1 MPLSRLQLAAA
12 LMEYDN
18 DSDLA
23 SSSSNTE
30 ITYRDHRQS
39 AIFQPYQAAQAAA
52 RRHKILSQPPP
63 SLPSPLESSFALNR
77 ENQNQNQRDSN
88 EEREVGYDEKG
99 RPTSQ
104 NQSFRQST
112 ISDWNVTTTPG
123 SKSIALPNNNDLDR
137 QEEFVD
143 EGEGD
148 DLGDVDVARWGL
160 PSHLVTDDKPASKR
174 KPENTRR
181 VTVNSIVPQPIPS
194 PIGSRVRSI
203 HVQDVLDDTDLHQQV
218 MTQSG
223 YNHNTPQEK
232 ERRRNHSYDFTSNAL
247 ASAARV
253 REMVEN
259 REAAAARPSTVM
271 GIHRNDLMGSGGD
284 PNTNTRTR
292 QISDPRMIPLPA
304 TPGSLF
310 DTRPLSRG
318 WTSPPPGRMDD
329 ELENLD
335 LEHEAA
341 GGTEGSMPN
350 PFALP
355 APPPELGSR
364 FDPKVLQTQRQSID
378 DQTHNQVQRRSHS
391 RSSEQRPQPYSAR
404 SRSSFYEVTSPT
416 EPHSGPD
423 DGPLTSPPP
432 ISRIKEP
439 ERVWEDIPTPEQ
451 FGRPLMP
458 KRYSTS
464 AKLQLNRLSMLRP
477 KTLIMP
483 SLLANQ
489 RPPEPRQ
496 IKLPDGYTL
505 GEKPLPAGAKT
516 EGERPR
522 SSYHPLSLS
531 QKTFRSSLMVNG
543 LRDEE
548 FVGGTENEGEM
559 GLRQRELDEGAIER
573 RPGKLYGR
581 SLMDELEARKM
592 AQKGKQRVFTGD
604 SRPAMMARSTMY
616 DPPTISFSPTSPPQP
631 GSADRPHSMHHPGGG
646 PTRAPLLSFD
656 SNGEIHPTSP
666 NNLGV
671 PDPQGRIAKSKSVF
685 GVDQLWEKE
694 MAKLKII
701 QEEEKRAA
709 EFRRQVEEEKEMKRK
724 SKKLKGKGKDRESFV
739 PPPPLDIPKDIS
751 TEDVLG
757 ISPIHRASDLPAAL
771 QYSPE
776 KATAQ
781 RPEQKLD
788 KEDEEE
794 TEKEERR
801 KLSLGGLFSPAS
813 TSEDEDAS
821 APGLAPHDFVQ
832 TLNPLAKDTEDE
844 DEDEDSEE
852 DVPLSKLAPANTK
865 SRQSVLS
872 TSGSGRQVRAEVE
885 SEPDSDEDVP
895 LSKLSIAPR
904 SPSITT
910 RVTKP
915 LGTSL
920 GLNLPSSTS
929 SISIPGVTHSSRSPL
944 SAEVD
949 DEQAEDD
956 LPLAVRQAKSKG
968 LKPITKAEIIE
979 DDLPLGYKY
988 AEKAQ
993 AQMAQRQFEQ
1003 DQENSRNSM
1012 MSFGNGPYHGQ
1023 TQSWMSYPQMQV
1035 QMPMG
1040 PYGGMGMGMGY
1051 NPNMS
1056 MPNLGMG
1063 MNMNMAM
1070 GMGFNPYQMPP
1081 MDMSMTMNEFNPA
1094 MNGNNPGE
1102 AIDSWRKDVALA
1114 PVPTGDSSRLSGGG
1128 SIRT

>member
-23 SSSSNTE
+23 SPSSNTE

-63 SLPSPLESSFALNR
+63 SLPPPLESSFALNR
-77 ENQNQNQRDSN
+77 ENQNQNQRDSH
-88 EEREVGYDEKG
+88 EEGAAGYDEKG
-99 RPTSQ
+99 RPKSQ

-112 ISDWNVTTTPG
+112 ISDWNVTTNPG
-123 SKSIALPNNNDLDR
+123 SKSIVLPNNSDLDR
-137 QEEFVD
+137 QEEVVD
-143 EGEGD
+143 QGEGD

-160 PSHLVTDDKPASKR
+160 PSHLVTNDKSAGRK

-203 HVQDVLDDTDLHQQV
+203 HVQDVLDDTDLHQQI
-218 MTQSG
+218 MAQSG
-223 YNHNTPQEK
+223 YNGNQPQEK
-232 ERRRNHSYDFTSNAL
+232 ERRRNYSYDFTSNAL

-259 REAAAARPSTVM
+259 RETAAARPSTVM
-271 GIHRNDLMGSGGD
+271 GIHRNDLMGPGD
-284 PNTNTRTR
+284 DTNANTRRR

-318 WTSPPPGRMDD
+318 RTSPPPGRMDD

-335 LEHEAA
+335 LEHEDV
-341 GGTEGSMPN
+341 GGTEQSMPN

-378 DQTHNQVQRRSHS
+378 DHDHNQRRSYS
-391 RSSEQRPQPYSAR
+391 RESEQRPQPYSAR
-404 SRSSFYEVTSPT
+404 SRSSFYEVTSPS

-423 DGPLTSPPP
+423 DQPLTSPPP
-432 ISRIKEP
+432 ISRIKDP
-439 ERVWEDIPTPEQ
+439 ERTWEDIPTPEQ

-464 AKLQLNRLSMLRP
+464 AQLQLNRLSMLRP

-483 SLLANQ
+483 SLLANE

-496 IKLPDGYTL
+496 IKLPEGYTL
-505 GEKPLPAGAKT
+505 GEKPLPTGAKT

-559 GLRQRELDEGAIER
+559 GLRQRELDESAIER

-631 GSADRPHSMHHPGGG
+631 GSADRPHSVHYPGGAG
-646 PTRAPLLSFD
+646 RAPLLSFD
-656 SNGEIHPTSP
+656 SNGDIHPTSP

-694 MAKLKII
+694 MAKLKMI

-709 EFRRQVEEEKEMKRK
+709 EFRRKMEEEKEMKRK
-724 SKKLKGKGKDRESFV
+724 SKKSKGKGKNRESFV
-739 PPPPLDIPKDIS
+739 PPPPFDIPKGTS

-757 ISPIHRASDLPAAL
+757 ISPIHRASDLPPAL

-781 RPEQKLD
+781 RPEHTH
-788 KEDEEE
+788 DEEE
-794 TEKEERR
+794 EEDTEKEERR
-801 KLSLGGLFSPAS
+801 RLSLGDLFSPAS
-813 TSEDEDAS
+813 DDENASES
-821 APGLAPHDFVQ
+821 GPAPHDFAQ
-832 TLNPLAKDTEDE
+832 TLNPLAKGTEELDE
-844 DEDEDSEE
+844 DEDPEE
-852 DVPLSKLAPANTK
+852 DVPLSRLAPANAK
-865 SRQSVLS
+865 SRQSVFS
-872 TSGSGRQVRAEVE
+872 AIGSGRQVRTETE
-885 SEPDSDEDVP
+885 SESDSDEDVP
-895 LSKLSIAPR
+895 LSKLPIATR
-904 SPSITT
+904 SPSFTT

-915 LGTSL
+915 LKTSL
-920 GLNLPSSTS
+920 GLNLPSSSS
-929 SISIPGVTHSSRSPL
+929 SISIPGVTHSSGRSPL

-979 DDLPLGYKY
+979 DDLPLGYKH

-1023 TQSWMSYPQMQV
+1023 AQSWIGHPQMQM

-1040 PYGGMGMGMGY
+1040 PYGGTGMGMGMGY

-1063 MNMNMAM
+1063 MNMSMNMNM

-1081 MDMSMTMNEFNPA
+1081 MNMSVNDFNPA
-1094 MNGNNPGE
+1094 VNGNKPGE

>member
-23 SSSSNTE
+23 SPSSNTE

-52 RRHKILSQPPP
+52 RRHQILSQPPP

-77 ENQNQNQRDSN
+77 ENQNRNQTDSN
-88 EEREVGYDEKG
+88 EEGEVVYDEKS
-99 RPTSQ
+99 RPKSQ

-123 SKSIALPNNNDLDR
+123 FKSINLPNNNDLDR

-160 PSHLVTDDKPASKR
+160 PSHLVINDEPASRK
-174 KPENTRR
+174 KPENTSR
-181 VTVNSIVPQPIPS
+181 VTVNSIVPQSIPS
-194 PIGSRVRSI
+194 PIRSRVKSI
-203 HVQDVLDDTDLHQQV
+203 HVQDILDDTDLHQQV
-218 MTQSG
+218 MAQSG
-223 YNHNTPQEK
+223 YNNNQPQEK

-253 REMVEN
+253 RDMVEN

-271 GIHRNDLMGSGGD
+271 GKHRNDLMGSGND
-284 PNTNTRTR
+284 TNTRRR

-318 WTSPPPGRMDD
+318 WTSPAPGKMDD
-329 ELENLD
+329 ELQNLD

-341 GGTEGSMPN
+341 GGTEESLPN

-364 FDPKVLQTQRQSID
+364 FDPKVLQSQRQSID
-378 DQTHNQVQRRSHS
+378 DQNQRRSYS
-391 RSSEQRPQPYSAR
+391 ISSEQRPQPYSAR

-423 DGPLTSPPP
+423 EGPLTSPPP
-432 ISRIKEP
+432 ISRIKDP

-496 IKLPDGYTL
+496 IKLPEGYTL

-592 AQKGKQRVFTGD
+592 AQKGKQRIFAGD

-646 PTRAPLLSFD
+646 AGRAPLLSFD

-709 EFRRQVEEEKEMKRK
+709 EFRRKMEEEKKMKRK
-724 SKKLKGKGKDRESFV
+724 SKKLKGKGKNRESFV
-739 PPPPLDIPKDIS
+739 PPPPLDIPKDTS

-757 ISPIHRASDLPAAL
+757 ISPIHRASDLPPAL

-781 RPEQKLD
+781 RPEHERD
-788 KEDEEE
+788 NEEE
-794 TEKEERR
+794 DNENEERR
-801 KLSLGGLFSPAS
+801 KLSLGSLFSPAS
-813 TSEDEDAS
+813 DDENASES
-821 APGLAPHDFVQ
+821 GPAPHDFAQ
-832 TLNPLAKDTEDE
+832 TLNPLAQNTGEPDS
-844 DEDEDSEE
+844 DEDSEE
-852 DVPLSKLAPANTK
+852 DVPLSQLAPANAK
-865 SRQSVLS
+865 SRQSVFS
-872 TSGSGRQVRAEVE
+872 ASGSGRQVRTEVE
-885 SEPDSDEDVP
+885 SESDSDEDVP
-895 LSKLSIAPR
+895 LSKLPIAPR

-920 GLNLPSSTS
+920 GLNLRSSS
-929 SISIPGVTHSSRSPL
+929 SSMSIPGVTNSSRSPL

-979 DDLPLGYKY
+979 DDLPLGYKH

-1023 TQSWMSYPQMQV
+1023 AQSWMGYPQMQM

-1070 GMGFNPYQMPP
+1070 GIGFNPYQMPP
-1081 MDMSMTMNEFNPA
+1081 MGMDMGMNMNDFDPA

-1114 PVPTGDSSRLSGGG
+1114 PVPTGDSSRLSGAG